1 MDLSKI
7 SVTIS
12 FNLSTTFSASST
24 HSSADVLSHWAE
36 HNVRVSARAQPSHYR
51 CSLLLLQ
58 GSLPCHLLPYR
69 PAPLPSYMRQEGM
82 CLAATH
88 LLPAKMDSAP
98 FLFQRKLEIV
108 NTQEQYTE
116 YSLGSTLLPSFL
128 LFKTFSSGQSLK
140 ELSNFL
146 RGN

>member
-12 FNLSTTFSASST
+12 FHLSTTFSASST
-24 HSSADVLSHWAE
+24 HSSAQSSLTLG
-36 HNVRVSARAQPSHYR
+36 RAQCETEHRSTAFTPPLQSPSPPR
-51 CSLLLLQ
+51 LTAM
-58 GSLPCHLLPYR
+58 P
-69 PAPLPSYMRQEGM
+69 PAAIQACTTAILHETGRDS
-82 CLAATH
+82 LAATH
-88 LLPAKMDSAP
+88 LLTAKMDSAP
-98 FLFQRKLEIV
+98 FLFRRKLEIV
-108 NTQEQYTE
+108 NTQEQCME

-140 ELSNFL
+140 ELRNFP